1 MGVRGASAYERGDRH
16 AVKHSGCSAGS
27 SGRSPSPAGCQVVPT
42 AAMTAPGKHPA
53 RGDICFFVEV
63 RNMRTGLIQQDA
75 RDDFDRARR
84 QANWAK
90 MTGWLLGR
98 SASRNRLAVLGEVT
112 AGTGAGEPGG
122 RRLEYERV
130 GRHGRTGE
138 AMVPIGEI
146 AGTVEPTKCFDRQF
160 RPTSDHVRA
169 RFQRIAA
176 EVRSGRGMDPVE
188 LYQCGGSY
196 YVLDGHHRIAVAR
209 ALGQRSVWALVT
221 EVRLNRPAPP
231 VGHQG
236 SPDLRGHFPD
246 PSPR

>member
-1 MGVRGASAYERGDRH
+1 
-16 AVKHSGCSAGS
+16 
-27 SGRSPSPAGCQVVPT
+27 
-42 AAMTAPGKHPA
+42 
-53 RGDICFFVEV
+53 
-63 RNMRTGLIQQDA
+63 MRTGLVQQDA

-90 MTGWLLGR
+90 MAGWLLGR
-98 SASRNRLAVLGEVT
+98 PASHNRLAVLGEVT
-112 AGTGAGEPGG
+112 SGPGAGGPGG

-130 GRHGRTGE
+130 GRLGRTGE
-138 AMVPIGEI
+138 AVVPIGQI
-146 AGTVEPTKCFDRQF
+146 VGTVEPAKCFDRRF

-169 RFQRIAA
+169 RFQRVAA

-209 ALGQRSVWALVT
+209 ALGHRSVWALVT
-221 EVRLNRPAPP
+221 EVRLTSPAPP
-231 VGHQG
+231 VRHQG
-236 SPDLRGHFPD
+236 SPDPRGHFPG

>member
-1 MGVRGASAYERGDRH
+1 MI
-16 AVKHSGCSAGS
+16 
-27 SGRSPSPAGCQVVPT
+27 
-42 AAMTAPGKHPA
+42 APGKRAA
-53 RGDICFFVEV
+53 RGDICFCLEV
-63 RNMRTGLIQQDA
+63 RSMRTGWVQQDA

-90 MTGWLLGR
+90 MAGWLLGR
-98 SASRNRLAVLGEVT
+98 PASHNRLAVLGEVT
-112 AGTGAGEPGG
+112 SGPGAGRPGG

-130 GRHGRTGE
+130 GRLGRTGE
-138 AMVPIGEI
+138 AMVPIGQI
-146 AGTVEPTKCFDRQF
+146 AGTVEPTKCFDRRF

-169 RFQRIAA
+169 RFQRVAA

-196 YVLDGHHRIAVAR
+196 YVIDGHHRIAVAR
-209 ALGQRSVWALVT
+209 ALGQHSVWALVT
-221 EVRLNRPAPP
+221 EVRLTSPAPP

-236 SPDLRGHFPD
+236 SPDPRGHFPG